1 MSSTITDSTTHV
13 EIASLEDVLSKHP
26 RSPVQVNLSLA
37 VSGKPESWMM
47 KLKATA
53 TAGNRAYV
61 HQSRFDPAQNTTPY
75 DVLGAAFGVDKDHPF
90 YAAVNQPGIFPVILL
105 TDWIADAQLQLVMR
119 GIDAHVDI
127 DISGDT
133 EYIAPNTDP
142 LYKGTP
148 PY

>member
-1 MSSTITDSTTHV
+1 MSSTITESTTHV
-13 EIASLEDVLSKHP
+13 EIASLDEVLSKHP

-37 VSGKPESWMM
+37 VSGKPEYWMM
-47 KLKATA
+47 KVVATA
-53 TAGNRAYV
+53 TGGNRAYV
-61 HQSRFDPAQNTTPY
+61 HQSRYDPSQNTTPY
-75 DVLGAAFGVDKDHPF
+75 DVLGAAFGVDKDHLF
-90 YAAVNQPGIFPVILL
+90 YAAVNQPGIFPVSLL

-127 DISGDT
+127 DISEDA
-133 EYIAPNTDP
+133 ERIAPPTNP